1 MNMRTNETPLVIEIR
16 KAVRE
21 AARLVIALAG
31 LSGGGK
37 TRTAIEL
44 AYGMAN
50 YDITKV
56 GFLDAEN
63 KRGSLYADCLKN
75 HPTNPTDET
84 FWIGDLQPPFSPQ
97 RYSAAIKQFEAAG
110 VEILIIDSASHE
122 WEGEGGAQ
130 DIAENNKSKGGK
142 LNWAKA
148 KGDHKKFINTLLQSN
163 MHIIVCTRA
172 REKTRE
178 YKDDKDGKTKIES
191 LGILPIQEKNFM
203 FEMTASLML
212 FSEGKARQVMKCPGE
227 LQDVLAHSREY
238 ITAADGLAIRR
249 WVEGGGKIDQKT
261 EALRNKLVQ
270 QTELGEQNLREK
282 WGMLKAEQQEAVGE
296 AFFNTLV
303 ASAQE
308 YDKQNHELATAQA
321 GGDSAVDLKKELAE
335 E

>member
-1 MNMRTNETPLVIEIR
+1 MSNQKPLVIEIR

-63 KRGSLYADCLKN
+63 KRGSLYADCLRD
-75 HPTNPTDET
+75 HPTHPTEET
-84 FWIGDLQPPFSPQ
+84 FWIGDLQPPFSPD
-97 RYSAAIKQFEAAG
+97 RYSGAIKQFEAAG

-122 WEGEGGAQ
+122 WEGDGGAQ

-148 KGDHKKFINTLLQSN
+148 KGEHKKFINTLLQSN

-178 YKDDKDGKTKIES
+178 YKDETDGKNKIES
-191 LGILPIQEKNFM
+191 LGIQPIQEKNFM

-227 LQDVLAHSREY
+227 LQDALAHQREY
-238 ITAADGLAIRR
+238 VTAADGLAIRR
-249 WVEGGGKIDQKT
+249 WVEGGGKIDQRT

-270 QTELGEQNLREK
+270 QTEAGVENLKEK
-282 WGMLKAEQQEAVGE
+282 WGMLTEVQQKAVGE
-296 AFFNTLV
+296 QFYNTLT
-303 ASAQE
+303 ASAAE
-308 YDKQNHELATAQA
+308 YDKQRAESETTQM
-321 GGDSAVDLKKELAE
+321 GGEAAENLRKELADE
-335 E
+335 

>member
-1 MNMRTNETPLVIEIR
+1 MNMRTNEAPLVIEIR

-63 KRGSLYADCLKN
+63 KRGSLYADCLRD
-75 HPTNPTDET
+75 HPTNPTKET
-84 FWIGDLQPPFSPQ
+84 FWIGDLQPPFSPE

-110 VEILIIDSASHE
+110 VEVLIIDSTSHE
-122 WEGEGGAQ
+122 WEGEGGAH
-130 DIAENNKSKGGK
+130 DIAENNKSKAGK
-142 LNWAKA
+142 KNWALA
-148 KGDHKKFINTLLQSN
+148 KDKHKRFINTLLQSN

-178 YKDDKDGKTKIES
+178 YKDEKDNKMKVES
-191 LGILPIQEKNFM
+191 LGIQPIQEKNFM

-212 FSEGKARQVMKCPGE
+212 FSEGKVRQVMKCPGE
-227 LQDVLAHSREY
+227 LQDALAHQREY
-238 ITAADGLAIRR
+238 VTAADGLAIRR
-249 WVEGGGKIDQKT
+249 WVEGGGKIDQKS

-270 QTELGEQNLREK
+270 QTELGEANLREK
-282 WGMLKAEQQEAVGE
+282 WGMLKDEQREAVGV

-308 YDKQNHELATAQA
+308 YDKQRAEAATAQA
-321 GGDSAVDLKKELAE
+321 GGEAAVDLKSELE
-335 E
+335 NE

>member
-1 MNMRTNETPLVIEIR
+1 MSNQKPLVIEIR

-63 KRGSLYADCLKN
+63 KRGSLYADCLRD
-75 HPTNPTDET
+75 HPTHPTEET
-84 FWIGDLQPPFSPQ
+84 FWIGDLQPPFSPD

-148 KGDHKKFINTLLQSN
+148 KGEHKKFINTLLQSN

-178 YKDDKDGKTKIES
+178 YKDESDGKNTIES
-191 LGILPIQEKNFM
+191 LGIQPIQEKNFM

-227 LQDVLAHSREY
+227 LQDALAHQREY
-238 ITAADGLAIRR
+238 VTAADGLAIRR
-249 WVEGGGKIDQKT
+249 WVEGGGKIDQRT

-270 QTELGEQNLREK
+270 QTEAGVENLKEK
-282 WGMLKAEQQEAVGE
+282 WGMLTEVQQKAVGE
-296 AFFNTLV
+296 QFYNTLM
-303 ASAQE
+303 ASAAE
-308 YDKQNHELATAQA
+308 YDKQRAESETTQM
-321 GGDSAVDLKKELAE
+321 GGEAAENLRKELADE
-335 E
+335 

>member
-1 MNMRTNETPLVIEIR
+1 MSNQKPLVIEIR

-63 KRGSLYADCLKN
+63 KRGSLYADCLRD
-75 HPTNPTDET
+75 HPTHPTEET
-84 FWIGDLQPPFSPQ
+84 FWIGDLQPPFSPD

-148 KGDHKKFINTLLQSN
+148 KGEHKKFINTLLQSN

-178 YKDDKDGKTKIES
+178 YKDESDGKNKIES
-191 LGILPIQEKNFM
+191 LGIQPIQEKNFM

-227 LQDVLAHSREY
+227 LQDALAHQREY
-238 ITAADGLAIRR
+238 VTAADGLAIRR
-249 WVEGGGKIDQKT
+249 WVEGGGKIDQRT

-270 QTELGEQNLREK
+270 QTEAGVENLKEK
-282 WGMLKAEQQEAVGE
+282 WGMLTEVQQKAVGE
-296 AFFNTLV
+296 QFYNTLM
-303 ASAQE
+303 ASAAE
-308 YDKQNHELATAQA
+308 YDKQRAESETTQM
-321 GGDSAVDLKKELAE
+321 GGEAAENLRKELAE

>member
-1 MNMRTNETPLVIEIR
+1 MSNQKPLVIEIR

-63 KRGSLYADCLKN
+63 KRGSLYADCLRD
-75 HPTNPTDET
+75 HPTHPTEET
-84 FWIGDLQPPFSPQ
+84 FWIGDLQPPFSPD

-148 KGDHKKFINTLLQSN
+148 KGEHKKFINTLLQSN

-178 YKDDKDGKTKIES
+178 YKDESDGKNKIES
-191 LGILPIQEKNFM
+191 LGIQPIQEKNFM

-227 LQDVLAHSREY
+227 LQDALAHQREY
-238 ITAADGLAIRR
+238 VTAADGLAIRR
-249 WVEGGGKIDQKT
+249 WVEGGGKIDQRT

-270 QTELGEQNLREK
+270 QTEAGVENLKEK
-282 WGMLKAEQQEAVGE
+282 WGMLTEVQQKAVGE
-296 AFFNTLV
+296 QFYNTLM
-303 ASAQE
+303 ASAAE
-308 YDKQNHELATAQA
+308 YDKQRAESETTQM
-321 GGDSAVDLKKELAE
+321 GGEAAENLRKELADE
-335 E
+335 